1 MPSWSKKAARRHYYI
16 RFFFK
21 DEHALCSANCNNEV
35 MSLDKYM
42 SSKGQLFCNTE
53 CLRNF
58 TGRFTGETSEAARK
72 RLADEA
78 SLPRK
83 GEEAAVLNYFL
94 GI

>member
-1 MPSWSKKAARRHYYI
+1 MPSWSKKAARRYYI
-16 RFFFK
+16 RILFK

-58 TGRFTGETSEAARK
+58 TGRFTGETSEAART
-72 RLADEA
+72 RLA
-78 SLPRK
+78 
-83 GEEAAVLNYFL
+83 EEAVLKDPKTVQLLNHFL